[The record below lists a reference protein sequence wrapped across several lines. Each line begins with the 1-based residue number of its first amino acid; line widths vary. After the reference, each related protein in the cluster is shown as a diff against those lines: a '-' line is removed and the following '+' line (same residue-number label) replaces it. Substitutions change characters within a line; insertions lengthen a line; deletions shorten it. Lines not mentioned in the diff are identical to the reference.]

1 MLAVVLSLAA
11 AATFAL
17 SAIQIDSVTGRVT
30 ALQLARWQMGLA
42 FLMTAAASLVLGGW
56 RTVGQAEFLWL
67 AGSSAAGIM
76 LATSTYVATIQLLG
90 PRLNALVFTLSAP
103 FALALGYGF
112 RDETVTLAQGAG
124 VALILAGIVLA
135 ILGPGGREGMRGPQA
150 LGLGLALGVVT
161 ALGQATGSLLAR
173 PAMLAG
179 VEPFTAMA
187 IRSGLGSLFFITL
200 LAVPALRPD
209 APPVP
214 RDIRRIG
221 GSAASGVFLG
231 MTLLMAALA
240 VGDVG
245 IVTTLSSTTPIL
257 ILPMVWWVTRR
268 APAPVAWAG
277 AALAVAGTALITLAA
292 A

>member
-1 MLAVVLSLAA
+1 MLAVALSLAA

-17 SAIQIDSVTGRVT
+17 SAMQVDSVNGRVG
-30 ALQLARWQMGLA
+30 ALQLARWQMALA
-42 FLMTAAASLVLGGW
+42 FLMTAAASSAVGGW
-56 RTVGQAEFLWL
+56 RTVGGTEVLWL

-103 FALALGYGF
+103 FALALGYAF
-112 RDETVTLAQGAG
+112 RGETMNLVQGTG
-124 VALILAGIVLA
+124 VGLILAGIVLA
-135 ILGPGGREGMRGPQA
+135 ILGPGGSEGVRGPQA
-150 LGLGLALGVVT
+150 LGMGLTLGVIT

-187 IRSGLGSLFFITL
+187 IRSGLGALFFIAL
-200 LAVPALRPD
+200 LSVPALRPS
-209 APPVP
+209 ARPSPG
-214 RDIRRIG
+214 DIGRIG
-221 GSAASGVFLG
+221 GSAVSGVFLG

-257 ILPMVWWVTRR
+257 ILPMVWFVTRR
-268 APAPVAWAG
+268 APAPVAWVG
-277 AALAVAGTALITLAA
+277 AVMAVAGTALITLASR
-292 A
+292 

>member
-1 MLAVVLSLAA
+1 MLAVALSLAA

-17 SAIQIDSVTGRVT
+17 SAMQIDSVTGRVS
-30 ALQLARWQMGLA
+30 ALQLARWQMALA
-42 FLMTAAASLVLGGW
+42 FGMTATASLVLGGW
-56 RTVGQAEFLWL
+56 RTVGADEFLWL
-67 AGSSAAGIM
+67 AGSSVAGIM

-103 FALALGYGF
+103 FALALGYAF
-112 RDETVTLAQGAG
+112 RGETVNLSQGAG
-124 VALILAGIVLA
+124 VGLILAGIVLA
-135 ILGPGGREGMRGPQA
+135 IMGPGGREGMRGPQA
-150 LGLGLALGVVT
+150 LGLGLALGVMT

-187 IRSGLGSLFFITL
+187 IRSGLGALFFIAL
-200 LAVPALRPD
+200 LAVPALRPVSR
-209 APPVP
+209 PVP
-214 RDIRRIG
+214 YDILRIG
-221 GSAASGVFLG
+221 GSALSGIFLG

-268 APAPVAWAG
+268 APSPVAWVG
-277 AALAVAGTALITLAA
+277 AALAVVGTALITLAA

>member
-17 SAIQIDSVTGRVT
+17 SAMQIDSVTGRVG

-42 FLMTAAASLVLGGW
+42 FAMTAAASLALGGW
-56 RTVGQAEFLWL
+56 RTVGMAEFLWL

-112 RDETVTLAQGAG
+112 RGETVTLAQGAG

-187 IRSGLGSLFFITL
+187 IRSGLGALFFITL

-209 APPVP
+209 ASPVP

>member
-1 MLAVVLSLAA
+1 MLAVALSLGA

-17 SAIQIDSVTGRVT
+17 AAMQIDSLTGRVG

-42 FLMTAAASLVLGGW
+42 FVMTATAALLLGGW
-56 RTVGQAEFLWL
+56 RTVGATEFLWL
-67 AGSSAAGIM
+67 AGSSVAGIM
-76 LATSTYVATIQLLG
+76 LATSTFIATIQLLG

-103 FALALGYGF
+103 FALVLGYGF
-112 RDETVTLAQGAG
+112 RAETVNLAQGAG
-124 VALILAGIVLA
+124 VGLILAGIVLA
-135 ILGPGGREGMRGPQA
+135 LLGPGGREGMRGPQA

-187 IRSGLGSLFFITL
+187 IRSGLGALFFVAL
-200 LAVPALRPD
+200 LAVPALRPE
-209 APPVP
+209 ARPAVG
-214 RDIRRIG
+214 DIGRIG
-221 GSAASGVFLG
+221 GSAVSGIFLG

-245 IVTTLSSTTPIL
+245 IVSTLSSTTPIL
-257 ILPMVWWVTRR
+257 ILPMVWFVTRR
-268 APAPVAWAG
+268 APVPVAWGG
-277 AALAVAGTALITLAA
+277 AVLAVAGTALITLATP
-292 A
+292 

>member
-1 MLAVVLSLAA
+1 MLAVALSLAA

-17 SAIQIDSVTGRVT
+17 AAMQIDSLTGRVS

-42 FLMTAAASLVLGGW
+42 FVMTSTASVMLGGW
-56 RTVGQAEFLWL
+56 QTVGQEEFLWL
-67 AGSSAAGIM
+67 AGSSVAGIM

-103 FALALGYGF
+103 FALVLGYGF
-112 RDETVTLAQGAG
+112 RGETVTLVQGAG
-124 VALILAGIVLA
+124 VGLILAGIVLA
-135 ILGPGGREGMRGPQA
+135 LLGPGGREGMRGPQA

-161 ALGQATGSLLAR
+161 ALGQAMGSLLAR

-187 IRSGLGSLFFITL
+187 IRSGLGALFFMSL
-200 LAVPALRPD
+200 LAVPALRP
-209 APPVP
+209 AARPTTG
-214 RDIRRIG
+214 DIARIG
-221 GSAASGVFLG
+221 GSAVSGIFLG

-257 ILPMVWWVTRR
+257 ILPMVWFVTCR
-268 APAPVAWAG
+268 APAAVAWGG
-277 AALAVAGTALITLAA
+277 AALAVAGTALITLATP
-292 A
+292 

>member
-1 MLAVVLSLAA
+1 M
-11 AATFAL
+11 
-17 SAIQIDSVTGRVT
+17 QIDSVTGRVT
-30 ALQLARWQMGLA
+30 ALQLARWQMALA
-42 FLMTAAASLVLGGW
+42 FGMTAAASLSFGGW
-56 RTVGQAEFLWL
+56 RTVGADEFLWL
-67 AGSSAAGIM
+67 AGSSVAGIM

-103 FALALGYGF
+103 FALALGYAF
-112 RDETVTLAQGAG
+112 RGETVNLPQGAG
-124 VALILAGIVLA
+124 VGLILAGIVLA
-135 ILGPGGREGMRGPQA
+135 IMGPGGREGMRGPQA
-150 LGLGLALGVVT
+150 LGLGLALGVMT

-187 IRSGLGSLFFITL
+187 IRSGLGALFFIGL
-200 LAVPALRPD
+200 LAVPALRPV
-209 APPVP
+209 ARPVP
-214 RDIRRIG
+214 QDILRIG
-221 GSAASGVFLG
+221 GSALSGIFLG

-277 AALAVAGTALITLAA
+277 AALAVVGTALITLAA